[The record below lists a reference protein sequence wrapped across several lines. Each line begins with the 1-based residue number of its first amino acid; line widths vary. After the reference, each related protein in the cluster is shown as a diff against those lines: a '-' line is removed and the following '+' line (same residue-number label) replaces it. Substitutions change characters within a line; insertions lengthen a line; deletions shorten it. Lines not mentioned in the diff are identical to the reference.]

1 MRSLLSA
8 GLLLAFF
15 LWVVRTFLFL
25 VSRLT
30 LAGLSLSRIM
40 PWLIVLFLP
49 AVRLIAL
56 LLPLLISLLIM
67 FLIVHEYLHQVRN
80 SWPEIGCGCHA
91 MSPLLTENGTCAA
104 YFECMIRK
112 LKNGE
117 YRLYSMKKNPKT
129 GRRRNLGTFSTRADA
144 EKHERAVQYFKRAG

>member
-49 AVRLIAL
+49 AVRLVAL

-67 FLIVHEYLHQVRN
+67 FLIVHVYLHQVRN
-80 SWPEIGCGCHA
+80 SWP
-91 MSPLLTENGTCAA
+91 
-104 YFECMIRK
+104 
-112 LKNGE
+112 
-117 YRLYSMKKNPKT
+117 
-129 GRRRNLGTFSTRADA
+129 
-144 EKHERAVQYFKRAG
+144 